1 MNCDFS
7 DKAVDIRVGENL
19 NLDALNIFLSQ
30 NLKDFSGNVLLKQFP
45 GGYSN
50 LTYLLRNNDKEY
62 VLRRPPFG
70 ADIKGAHDMGREFN
84 VLSLLYP
91 HYSKCPEPL
100 LFCNDVDVIGAPFYI
115 MQRVKGVI
123 LRNKI
128 PEGMDANPGFMRK
141 LSTAFIENL
150 ASLHN
155 IDVQGSGLIDIGK
168 PHGYVERQVNGWIK
182 RYFRAETDKIAQ
194 MDLLTE
200 WMLVNMPAD
209 NKPAMIHNDYK
220 YDNIVLNSDSPSQIK
235 AVLDWEMAT
244 VGDPLMDLGTTLA
257 YWVAMDEDDILKP
270 FNLSWLPGNLNRN
283 ELVDVYLSRS
293 NLKVNP
299 SGLLFYYVFGLF
311 KVAVIAQQIYA
322 RFKLGHTKD
331 KRFAAMIYLVKTAAK
346 NAVKTLESG
355 KI

>member
-1 MNCDFS
+1 MNSDFS
-7 DKAVDIRVGENL
+7 DKAVDIRSGENL
-19 NLDALNIFLSQ
+19 NLGQLNVFLSKH
-30 NLKDFSGNVLLKQFP
+30 LKDFSGNGLLKQFP

-50 LTYLLRNNDKEY
+50 LTYLLKDNDKEY

-70 ADIKGAHDMGREFN
+70 ADIKGGHDMNREFK

-91 HYSKCPEPL
+91 QYSKCPEPL

-128 PEGMDANPGFMRK
+128 PQGMDANPGFMRK

-155 IDVQGSGLIDIGK
+155 IDVQDSGLIDIGR
-168 PHGYVERQVNGWIK
+168 PDGYVNRQVNGWIK
-182 RYFRAETDKIAQ
+182 RYYRAETDKIDQ
-194 MDLLTE
+194 MNLLSE
-200 WMLVNMPAD
+200 WMKVNMPAD
-209 NKPAMIHNDYK
+209 KKTAMIHNDYK
-220 YDNIVLNSDSPSQIK
+220 YDNIVLNSDAPSQIK

-244 VGDPLMDLGTTLA
+244 VGDPFMDLGTTLA
-257 YWVAMDEDDILKP
+257 YWVAIDEEDILKP

-283 ELVDVYLSRS
+283 ELLEVYLNKR
-293 NLKVNP
+293 NLKIN
-299 SGLLFYYVFGLF
+299 SSDILFYYVFGLF

-322 RFKLGHTKD
+322 RFKSGYTKD
-331 KRFAAMIYLVKTAAK
+331 KRFAAMIYLVRTAAK